1 MANAIRYPNA
11 PIAGIPHNLGCILVV
26 QIMLELIR
34 SAITHSPITIFR
46 TSLATR
52 KAHPKYEDPD

>member
-1 MANAIRYPNA
+1 MAKAIRYPNA

-46 TSLATR
+46 TNLLSN
-52 KAHPKYEDPD
+52 PESSSEV